1 MDRIGRSDKFTDP
14 GRFGFI
20 EIEFGDV
27 RGVEIHGAYR
37 SLSSSI
43 IFVLSLTCGMR
54 AQISRMESKI
64 CAFLPAGMCEGAVI
78 GRSSATG
85 SPRRSIKIT
94 PPSAASGPHSEG
106 LRWRSR
112 TEVFLV
118 SDSIARAKTAASQQ
132 DSNLQPSV
140 NGYGRPVIR

>member
-1 MDRIGRSDKFTDP
+1 MDRIGCPDKFTDP

-37 SLSSSI
+37 SRSSSI

-64 CAFLPAGMCEGAVI
+64 CAFLPAEMREGAVI
-78 GRSSATG
+78 GRSPAPG
-85 SPRRSIKIT
+85 APRRSIKIT
-94 PPSAASGPHSEG
+94 PPAAASRTNSE
-106 LRWRSR
+106 
-112 TEVFLV
+112 V
-118 SDSIARAKTAASQQ
+118 
-132 DSNLQPSV
+132 
-140 NGYGRPVIR
+140 